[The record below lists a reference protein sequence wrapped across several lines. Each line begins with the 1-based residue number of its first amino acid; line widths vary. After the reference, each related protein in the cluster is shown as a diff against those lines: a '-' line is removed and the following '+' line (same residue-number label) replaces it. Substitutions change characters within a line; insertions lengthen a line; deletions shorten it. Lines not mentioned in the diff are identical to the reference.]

1 MGPNEDRTLKEM
13 LDPGKTYRDVD
24 EYQPST
30 LENIF
35 APGRAGRKRRYADLQ
50 RIRMARLRRQRAIR
64 TFDTACYLSV
74 VEVHTGQVV
83 CSVMGL
89 GSNGLEAIRDAVEE
103 LVEEMPEKVGNDIR
117 VAAVA
122 GEKVYLDVG
131 KRGGVKVADR
141 FQVTHR
147 GKPIR
152 DRHGTV
158 IDYEETE
165 AGEVEVTEVRDLLS
179 VAKVVQ
185 KAGPIV
191 RGDMVRPAKH

>member
-1 MGPNEDRTLKEM
+1 M
-13 LDPGKTYRDVD
+13 
-24 EYQPST
+24 
-30 LENIF
+30 
-35 APGRAGRKRRYADLQ
+35 
-50 RIRMARLRRQRAIR
+50 
-64 TFDTACYLSV
+64 
-74 VEVHTGQVV
+74 
-83 CSVMGL
+83 
-89 GSNGLEAIRDAVEE
+89 EE

-131 KRGGVKVADR
+131 KGGGVKVADR
-141 FQVTHR
+141 FQVAHR

-158 IDYEETE
+158 IDYEEAE

-185 KAGPIV
+185 KAGPIA
-191 RGDMVRPAKH
+191 RGDMVRPARH